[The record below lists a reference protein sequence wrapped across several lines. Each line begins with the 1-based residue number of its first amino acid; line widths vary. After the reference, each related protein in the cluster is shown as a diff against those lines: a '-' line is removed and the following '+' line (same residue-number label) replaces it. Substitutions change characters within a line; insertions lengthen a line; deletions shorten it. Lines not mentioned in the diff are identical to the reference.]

1 MTPYIAQFSSTADSR
16 PLTGL
21 GAWLW
26 ASGSHVCIGTKPT
39 LVPNPRITSAV
50 PIFIRLGSSLSAAS
64 MREVQSRARDESM
77 APTVDA

>member
-1 MTPYIAQFSSTADSR
+1 MTPYMAQFSSTADSN

-26 ASGSHVCIGTKPT
+26 ASGSHVCMGTNPT
-39 LVPNPRITSAV
+39 LVPNPRITRAV

-64 MREVQSRARDESM
+64 MSDVQSNASDESI